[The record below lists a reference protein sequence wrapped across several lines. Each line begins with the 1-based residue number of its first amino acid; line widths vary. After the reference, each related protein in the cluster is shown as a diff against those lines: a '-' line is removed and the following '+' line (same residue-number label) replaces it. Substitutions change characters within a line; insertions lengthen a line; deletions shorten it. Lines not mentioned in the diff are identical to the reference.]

1 MELDNLC
8 GLLICY
14 AKRYEKSYW
23 CGIVIGTMKPHAN
36 VLKLKT
42 KHSKSSTKAAELFA
56 IDDDAMD
63 FVEWIQLYVEQQT
76 KSS

>member
-1 MELDNLC
+1 MHEDMRSHTGAVLLLGQWELM
-8 GLLICY
+8 
-14 AKRYEKSYW
+14 S
-23 CGIVIGTMKPHAN
+23 MS
-36 VLKLKT
+36 LKLKT

-63 FVEWIQLYVEQQT
+63 FVEWIQLFVEQQT